1 MQFSE
6 ITKDL
11 ADREFVIFDKEAL
24 VVYQTPGLE
33 LEKTVIDLADIVSN
47 AIRLEIFRPEETLLD
62 LNGRLVLLRQAGD
75 FFIALLGKKGE
86 DSKYFALDMLKL
98 YSRLLPELT

>member
-11 ADREFVIFDKEAL
+11 ADREFVIFDQEAL
-24 VVYQTPGLE
+24 IVYQTPGLE
-33 LEKTVIDLADIVSN
+33 FERMVIDLADLVSN
-47 AIRLEIFRPEETLLD
+47 AIRLEIFYPKETLLN
-62 LNGRLVLLRQAGD
+62 LNGRLILLRQAGD
-75 FFIALLGKKGE
+75 FFIALLGKNEE
-86 DSKYFALDMLKL
+86 DRKSFSLDMLKL